1 MYHTATYKVEIQLAC
16 FFCERWYTATR
27 LHPDVLAWKP
37 RRHVVTVTSDMCTLG
52 YVQEGSIFLQQALE
66 TAASGTTIEPD
77 EDLIACMSVF

>member
-1 MYHTATYKVEIQLAC
+1 
-16 FFCERWYTATR
+16 
-27 LHPDVLAWKP
+27 
-37 RRHVVTVTSDMCTLG
+37 VVTVTSDMCTLG